1 MADQTDMTQNTDF
14 SGDRRDPDQIGSDR
28 TAFTRISGDVL
39 DDDRENARRLA
50 SMDVAFTTTDAVVR
64 PKIRLPKA
72 ERRALKAVP
81 SAVRRQRAEKSS
93 VLFDEPG
100 PRARRRIRVL
110 NVVGVVVM
118 LGLLAWL
125 LFALANPPSG
135 QNQLAWKLWEPALN
149 ASAWRHTYLPGLA
162 STLGAALVAIAGSLV
177 FGFLFA
183 LGRLSRLAPL
193 KWLCA
198 VVVEF
203 CRAVPVLLFM
213 IFLWRFFAGLGWGSI
228 SAFWAVVW
236 GLILY
241 NSSVI
246 AELLRSGVGNL
257 PRGQEEAAVALGMGH
272 MHGLV
277 LVLLPQALRAVM
289 PSLVSQLVVV
299 VKDTALG
306 SIVTYTEL
314 LQRSRQ
320 LGSAHFDPLQ
330 TIFVAGVIYFLVC
343 LALSRVA
350 ESLPQRMQKKTSGVA
365 REQVQAPIAIL
376 DPSNL
381 NQQERANQELPLGG
395 AEPLIPDH
403 YHGSN
408 AKVTSG
414 WRTNHMEM
422 GHDAAHTRFRH
433 EILLPRD
440 WWKHNAEALWRSG
453 EQEEADHM
461 HKRSNKPRQDGG
473 R

>member
-1 MADQTDMTQNTDF
+1 MTESTEFTPIIPAGRAQL
-14 SGDRRDPDQIGSDR
+14 PD
-28 TAFTRISGDVL
+28 
-39 DDDRENARRLA
+39 
-50 SMDVAFTTTDAVVR
+50 TTDTVR
-64 PKIRLPKA
+64 HLSRA
-72 ERRALKAVP
+72 ERHALRGIPAKK
-81 SAVRRQRAEKSS
+81 RREREEKSS

-100 PRARRRIRVL
+100 PRQRHAIAVINAVGGVL
-110 NVVGVVVM
+110 IA
-118 LGLLAWL
+118 GLAIWL
-125 LFALANPPSG
+125 IYSLANPPSG
-135 QNQLAWKLWEPALN
+135 QNQFAWSLWKPALTWD
-149 ASAWRHTYLPGLA
+149 AWRYTYIPGLV
-162 STLGAALVAIAGSLV
+162 STVVAALLAIVGSLV

-183 LGRLSRLAPL
+183 LGRLSRFASL
-193 KWLCA
+193 KWVCA
-198 VVVEF
+198 IIVEF

-213 IFLWRFFAGLGWGSI
+213 IFLWRFFAGLGWS
-228 SAFWAVVW
+228 STAAFLAVVW

-257 PRGQEEAAVALGMGH
+257 PRGQNEAAVALGMSH
-272 MHGLV
+272 TQTLI

-306 SIVTYTEL
+306 SIITYTEL
-314 LQRSRQ
+314 LQQARQ
-320 LGSAHFDPLQ
+320 LGSAHFDSLQ

-343 LALSRVA
+343 FALSRFA
-350 ESLPQRMQKKTSGVA
+350 ETLPVKMQRRTSGVA
-365 REQVQAPIAIL
+365 REQVIAPLAIL
-376 DPSNL
+376 DPSNI
-381 NQQERANQELPLGG
+381 NQQERANQELPFGG

-422 GHDAAHTRFRH
+422 GHDVAHTRFHH
-433 EILLPRD
+433 EIMLPRQ
-440 WWKHNAEALWRSG
+440 WWKHSATSLWEAENY
-453 EQEEADHM
+453 EDADHLK
-461 HKRSNKPRQDGG
+461 KRVSRRRQ